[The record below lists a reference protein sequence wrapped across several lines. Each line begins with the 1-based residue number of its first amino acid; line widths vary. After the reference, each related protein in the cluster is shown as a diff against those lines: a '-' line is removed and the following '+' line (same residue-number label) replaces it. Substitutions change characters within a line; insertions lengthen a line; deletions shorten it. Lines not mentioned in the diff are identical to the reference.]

1 MLPPQILIGI
11 SFFNSFSSQYNAARK
26 PASTPQNPQNPPSP
40 PIVADPLAVPLHSS
54 LSKLDP
60 ALKFPCNVSSKEAV
74 SAITRATTR
83 ECRQELVDLV
93 CKLEEGKVYAD
104 SLPRS
109 CPTQVEE
116 SEQGEHLGCYQDS
129 FSTRL
134 LQGHTLKLKETN
146 SADACLD
153 VCTEYGFSLAGLQ
166 YGVECFCGNTKPP
179 ASKELG
185 EDKCDMPCPGE
196 EGESCGG
203 YLTMDVFQTGLKP
216 LVPSKLGR
224 GPWPITGNEENVDG
238 QPPVKIVYLLTI
250 AGRASR
256 QVSRLIKRIYSPDHY
271 ILVHVDSRQEYM
283 HREVSKLA
291 TILPNLRLVSKRYS
305 TIWGGASLL
314 TMLLSALNELL
325 AMPDWTDWDF
335 VLNLSESD
343 FPVKTQAELV
353 SFLSSN
359 RGSNF
364 VKSHGRE
371 QDKFIK
377 KQVVKSQVILKSN
390 VFFQGSRPHVP
401 RVRHA
406 HVATWQPR
414 TSSWAPD

>member
-1 MLPPQILIGI
+1 MIGV
-11 SFFNSFSSQYNAARK
+11 SFFNTFSSQYNNARK
-26 PASTPQNPQNPPSP
+26 PASAPPVSSP
-40 PIVADPLAVPLHSS
+40 PVPPIISDPLAAPLLQPPS

-60 ALKFPCNVSSKEAV
+60 SLKFPCNVTSKEAV
-74 SAITRATTR
+74 SAITRATTL

-93 CKLEEGKVYAD
+93 CQLEGGKVYPD

-146 SADACLD
+146 SADACLE

-179 ASKELG
+179 PARELG
-185 EDKCDMPCPGE
+185 EEKCDMACPGE

-203 YLTMDVFQTGLKP
+203 YLTMDIFQTGLKP

-224 GPWPITGNEENVDG
+224 GPWPISKESEGQ

-256 QVSRLIKRIYSPDHY
+256 QVARLIRRIYSPDHY

-291 TILPNLRLVSKRYS
+291 SILPNLRLVSKRYS

-314 TMLLSALNELL
+314 TMLLSALRELL
-325 AMPDWTDWDF
+325 AMPDWTDWEF

-343 FPVKTQAELV
+343 FPVKSQADLV
-353 SFLSSN
+353 TFLSSN

-377 KQVVKSQVILKSN
+377 KQVIVKK
-390 VFFQGSRPHVP
+390 
-401 RVRHA
+401 
-406 HVATWQPR
+406 
-414 TSSWAPD
+414 

>member
-1 MLPPQILIGI
+1 M
-11 SFFNSFSSQYNAARK
+11 
-26 PASTPQNPQNPPSP
+26 T
-40 PIVADPLAVPLHSS
+40 
-54 LSKLDP
+54 
-60 ALKFPCNVSSKEAV
+60 SKEAV
-74 SAITRATTR
+74 SAITRANTR

-93 CKLEEGKVYAD
+93 CKLEEGKVYPD

-109 CPTQVEE
+109 CPTLVEE

-146 SADACLD
+146 SAEACLE

-179 ASKELG
+179 AGKELG
-185 EDKCDMPCPGE
+185 EEKCDMPCPGE

-203 YLTMDVFQTGLKP
+203 YLTMDIFQTGLKP

-224 GPWPITGNEENVDG
+224 GPWPITKESERVDG

-250 AGRASR
+250 AGRATR
-256 QVSRLIKRIYSPDHY
+256 QVTRLIRRIYSPDHY

-291 TILPNLRLVSKRYS
+291 AILPNLRLVSKRYS

-314 TMLLSALNELL
+314 TMLLSALRELL

-377 KQVVKSQVILKSN
+377 KQVDIIIIRISL
-390 VFFQGSRPHVP
+390 F
-401 RVRHA
+401 
-406 HVATWQPR
+406 
-414 TSSWAPD
+414 

>member
-1 MLPPQILIGI
+1 M
-11 SFFNSFSSQYNAARK
+11 
-26 PASTPQNPQNPPSP
+26 T
-40 PIVADPLAVPLHSS
+40 
-54 LSKLDP
+54 
-60 ALKFPCNVSSKEAV
+60 SKEAV
-74 SAITRATTR
+74 SAITRANTR

-93 CKLEEGKVYAD
+93 CRLEEGNVYPD

-109 CPTQVEE
+109 CPTLVEE

-134 LQGHTLKLKETN
+134 LQGHTLKLRETN
-146 SADACLD
+146 SADACLE

-179 ASKELG
+179 AGKELG
-185 EDKCDMPCPGE
+185 EEKCDMPCPGE

-203 YLTMDVFQTGLKP
+203 YLTMDIFQTGLKP
-216 LVPSKLGR
+216 LVPSKLGK
-224 GPWPITGNEENVDG
+224 GPWLISKESEERVEG
-238 QPPVKIVYLLTI
+238 KPAVKIVYLLTI
-250 AGRASR
+250 AGRATR
-256 QVSRLIKRIYSPDHY
+256 QVARLIRRIYSPDHY

-291 TILPNLRLVSKRYS
+291 SILPNMRLVSKRYS

-314 TMLLSALNELL
+314 TMLLSALRELL

-343 FPVKTQAELV
+343 FPVKTQADLV

-377 KQVVKSQVILKSN
+377 KQVIVKETSPKYQFRSP
-390 VFFQGSRPHVP
+390 GS
-401 RVRHA
+401 
-406 HVATWQPR
+406 
-414 TSSWAPD
+414 